1 MANPNPCCPVEHVLN
16 MNFIAIIIVKIVKIV
31 AIVIISEA
39 LPELAA
45 VQNPTL
51 KYTTLRSGKEFGAF
65 DLAVYQSYQ
74 PIKPPK
80 FFDIADCLSQCLRE
94 QETLGN
100 VNEPDETI
108 DDPDSDPSDAPPDFW
123 INPTPGPSILLAFSS
138 SGPSIPSTSSSPIP
152 PHRFSAPPTHIDY
165 KKASSKAQQRRHR
178 AQVQEENG
186 TPGLKQ
192 VIVKRQRE
200 AMGNAIQIDINI
212 EGIEHSG
219 PAWIGSWT
227 AETVH
232 EDGMAGPRD
241 LIYIN
246 WGGMLSIPII
256 DSHGRIIAILGGTP
270 RDMENWKTVTDG
282 AAKLMED
289 NAHRLSVSEEQLN
302 HCRAYGSYPS
312 IARVSHGGGQTE
324 PGNLQTNKKNKRVMD
339 ELLAHEHF
347 NRLSNSFWT
356 FAPLLATF
364 FQVQMGLLAA
374 SKPSLVWN
382 FAGSVFAACTF
393 NFGPHAI
400 TVPHLDFANLAWGW
414 CAITALGR
422 FNPDRGGH
430 LILWDLKLVI
440 QFPLGSTVLIP
451 PALIHHSN
459 VPIAVDEFRASFTQ
473 YTAGG
478 LFRWIRNGF
487 KTDEQFERT
496 TSVQEKEA
504 RAEEAKTRWEDG
516 VSMYSTIDSLLLDRL
531 SASHI
536 AS

>member
-1 MANPNPCCPVEHVLN
+1 MALR
-16 MNFIAIIIVKIVKIV
+16 
-31 AIVIISEA
+31 
-39 LPELAA
+39 
-45 VQNPTL
+45 QR
-51 KYTTLRSGKEFGAF
+51 TLRSGKEFGAF
-65 DLAVYQSYQ
+65 DLAVYQSHQ

-80 FFDIADCLSQCLRE
+80 FFDIADCLSQRLQE
-94 QETLGN
+94 QETSGN
-100 VNEPDETI
+100 VDEPDETI
-108 DDPDSDPSDAPPDFW
+108 DNPDSDPGDAPPPDFW
-123 INPTPGPSILLAFSS
+123 INPNPSPSIPSTFSS
-138 SGPSIPSTSSSPIP
+138 SGPSIPSTSLSPIP
-152 PHRFSAPPTHIDY
+152 PRRFSAPPTHMDY
-165 KKASSKAQQRRHR
+165 KKASSKARRRRHR

-192 VIVKRQRE
+192 VVIKRQRE
-200 AMGNAIQIDINI
+200 AMGNAIQVNVDI

-219 PAWIGSWT
+219 PAWIGSRT

-232 EDGMAGPRD
+232 EDGMAGRKYTADEIFQLTGERD

-246 WGGMLSIPII
+246 WGGMLSIPIM
-256 DSHGRIIAILGGTP
+256 DSHGCIIAILGGMP
-270 RDMENWKTVTDG
+270 RDIERWKTVTDG

-302 HCRAYGSYPS
+302 HRRAHGSYPS
-312 IARVSHGGGQTE
+312 IARGVSHGGGQTE
-324 PGNLQTNKKNKRVMD
+324 PGNLQTNKKNKRVTD

-347 NRLSNSFWT
+347 NRLSKWANFLFWT

-364 FQVQMGLLAA
+364 FQVQMGLLAE

-440 QFPLGSTVLIP
+440 RFPPGSTVLIP
-451 PALIHHSN
+451 SALIRHSN
-459 VPIAVDEFRASFTQ
+459 VPIAGDEFRASFTQ

-487 KTDEQFERT
+487 KTDE
-496 TSVQEKEA
+496 
-504 RAEEAKTRWEDG
+504 
-516 VSMYSTIDSLLLDRL
+516 
-531 SASHI
+531 
-536 AS
+536 